1 MKKVININ
9 LSGRVIPIE
18 ETAFEKLKTYIESLR
33 HHFKDEEGR
42 DEIINDIENRIAELL
57 EQDIK
62 KGSACITDQ
71 KIEDTIHLMGRVED
85 FVEMDAAENTPPPS
99 GQSTQEKTSG
109 TETARGSLFRN
120 SNDKII
126 AGVCSGVAHALRI
139 DPVVVRVLFALFLLG
154 GGSGLF
160 IYVILWVVMPEKVL
174 SGNIQKKFFR
184 NSDKKMIAGVASGLA
199 AYFNI
204 PIWIPRL
211 VFLLPIITGIWFD
224 FLPSFII
231 GGGLFATFIFT
242 YLILWMVVPY
252 ANTPSEKMQMRGEK
266 IDVNSIKN
274 AVKEELG
281 QLKTRSADMG
291 EKLKSGAEQ
300 MSKEATTVA
309 GTTFGK
315 IFTTLIK
322 IFFIFLAGIFVFT
335 GMVIAG
341 ALGVVSLVTIPLH
354 GFLLSNAIQEWALWG
369 TIILFLITPVVGI
382 IIWLIRRMIG
392 AKTNKYMSL
401 SFVVLWILGW
411 ISLGILTAGIGK
423 EFKQQSVVTTTITSA
438 TTDSSVLKVS
448 LKEPIVR
455 YTNTYEWINSDESG
469 FNITKDSLFYHHV
482 EFIVEKSDSNQISAD
497 MMKYSFGTNK
507 KTAQERAGQ
516 ISFDGEFRDSTLLL
530 SSALGIDKKSKYR
543 GQHVQVILRLP
554 VGKKIRFDEKLID
567 LFEPE
572 QSDMNEEGDH
582 RRRHHDLDYESGVDY
597 IMTEQGLQ
605 KTGSYNKKVGTT
617 NDVVKGQSLQPVML
631 SASETSHIKPSETA
645 PLFPVG
651 GSLGLFSVLPG
662 FYPGL

>member
-71 KIEDTIHLMGRVED
+71 KIDDTIHLMGRVED
-85 FVEMDAAENTPPPS
+85 FIEMDAGENTTSPS

-109 TETARGSLFRN
+109 TENVRGSLFRN

-154 GGSGLF
+154 GGSGLI
-160 IYVILWVVMPEKVL
+160 IYIILWVVMPEKPL
-174 SGNIQKKFFR
+174 AINIQKKFFR

-204 PIWIPRL
+204 PVWIPRL
-211 VFLLPIITGIWFD
+211 IFLLPIIAGISLD

-231 GGGLFATFIFT
+231 GGGLGGTFFIT
-242 YLILWMVVPY
+242 YIILWMVVPY
-252 ANTPSEKMQMRGEK
+252 AKTPSDKMQMRGEK

-274 AVKEELG
+274 AVKDELG
-281 QLKTRSADMG
+281 QLKTRSAEMG
-291 EKLKSGAEQ
+291 EKLKTGAEQ

-309 GTTFGK
+309 GTTFGR

-322 IFFIFLAGIFVFT
+322 IFFIFLAGILVFA

-341 ALGVVSLVTIPLH
+341 ALGVASLVTIPVH
-354 GFLLSNAIQEWALWG
+354 GFLLSNALQEWVLWG
-369 TIILFLITPVVGI
+369 TILLFLITPVVGI
-382 IIWLIRRMIG
+382 IIWLIRRIIG
-392 AKTNKYMSL
+392 AKTNKYISL

-411 ISLGILTAGIGK
+411 ISLGILTASIGK
-423 EFKQQSVVTTTITSA
+423 EFKQESVVATTITNPL
-438 TTDSSVLKVS
+438 TDSSVLQVS

-455 YTNTYEWINSDESG
+455 YTNTYGWINSDETG
-469 FNITKDSLFYHHV
+469 FDITKDSLFYHHV
-482 EFIVEKSDSNQISAD
+482 TFIVEKSDSNQISAD
-497 MMKYSFGTNK
+497 VMKYSFGTNK
-507 KTAQERAGQ
+507 KTAQERAGH

-572 QSDMNEEGDH
+572 QSDMNEDGDYGIRH
-582 RRRHHDLDYESGVDY
+582 RDVEYESGVEY

-605 KTGSYNKKVGTT
+605 KTGSFNKKVGTT
-617 NDVVKGQSLQPVML
+617 NDVVKGRSLPPVML
-631 SASETSHIKPSETA
+631 SASETSHVKSSETA